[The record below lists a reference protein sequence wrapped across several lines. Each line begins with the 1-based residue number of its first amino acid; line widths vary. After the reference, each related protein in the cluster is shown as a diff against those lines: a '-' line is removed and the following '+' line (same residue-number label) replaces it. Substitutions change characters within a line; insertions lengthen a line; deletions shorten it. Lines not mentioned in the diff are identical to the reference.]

1 MARKYEKLAE
11 EIVKNVG
18 GKENVISLECC
29 ITRLRFRLKDEDIAN
44 SDKLKAL
51 DKVVAVVQNGGQ
63 YQVVIGSE
71 VEEVFKEILNYHGV
85 QTADGT
91 TFSDKPVRPLDM
103 FVDTVSGIF
112 TPVLG
117 VLAASGMLKGLMAL
131 LVAFELLNKD
141 SGTYQILNV
150 VGDAFFYFM
159 PIFLGYSSAK
169 KFRMDNEFTAM
180 AIGAA
185 LVYPSL
191 ATIRSGEVL
200 YKIFSDTVF
209 SSPVHIEFLGL
220 PVILMNYSSTV
231 IPIIF
236 SVWAAAKV
244 ERFFAKIM
252 PATFKSFGVSFCTLL
267 VTIPMTLL
275 IVGPAATWLGQMMGA
290 IAVTIFTFSPMVAG
304 FFLGGLWQIFVMFGI
319 HWSFVPI
326 MLNNFATLGNDPVMV
341 VIFTASFAQ
350 IGVVLAIMLKTK
362 DRRLK
367 GIALP
372 AFITGIFGIT
382 EPAIYGVTLPRQ
394 KYFLI
399 SCVGAAIGG
408 ALIAFLEVKVYV
420 FGAMGI
426 FEYPTFINPET
437 NDLSGM
443 YYGIIA
449 SLVAFAVGF
458 FMSYPIY
465 KDEDS
470 GGSNQKP
477 EE

>member
-63 YQVVIGSE
+63 FQVIIGSD

-209 SSPVHIEFLGL
+209 ASPV
-220 PVILMNYSSTV
+220 PVSTT
-231 IPIIF
+231 II
-236 SVWAAAKV
+236 
-244 ERFFAKIM
+244 
-252 PATFKSFGVSFCTLL
+252 
-267 VTIPMTLL
+267 
-275 IVGPAATWLGQMMGA
+275 Q
-290 IAVTIFTFSPMVAG
+290 
-304 FFLGGLWQIFVMFGI
+304 
-319 HWSFVPI
+319 
-326 MLNNFATLGNDPVMV
+326 
-341 VIFTASFAQ
+341 
-350 IGVVLAIMLKTK
+350 
-362 DRRLK
+362 
-367 GIALP
+367 
-372 AFITGIFGIT
+372 
-382 EPAIYGVTLPRQ
+382 
-394 KYFLI
+394 
-399 SCVGAAIGG
+399 
-408 ALIAFLEVKVYV
+408 
-420 FGAMGI
+420 
-426 FEYPTFINPET
+426 
-437 NDLSGM
+437 
-443 YYGIIA
+443 
-449 SLVAFAVGF
+449 
-458 FMSYPIY
+458 
-465 KDEDS
+465 
-470 GGSNQKP
+470 
-477 EE
+477 